1 MKSLVLL
8 ASLLSL
14 TVAARATVTETVSK
28 TFPLNPDG
36 AVHLDNV
43 NGDIDIVAWDK
54 AEVSVE
60 AVKKARTDDDLHRV
74 AIEFDSS
81 PAKLTI
87 KTKYEKTGWFHSS
100 VNASVRYKLMVP
112 AGAKLDKIDTVNS
125 AITVTGV
132 HGTVNLDT
140 VNGTI
145 TARGLMADA
154 RLDSVN
160 GSLEAEFASLE
171 GVHDVKLDSV
181 NGRAE
186 VTLPKGA
193 NAEVK
198 ADTVNGRITVD
209 QAIKLGK
216 VGHRSLSGSIGNG
229 AGPSIV
235 LDTVNGGIAIRER

>member
-14 TVAARATVTETVSK
+14 AVAARAAVTENFKQTY
-28 TFPLNPDG
+28 PLAADG
-36 AVHLDNV
+36 VIRLENV
-43 NGDIDIVAWDK
+43 NGDIDITAWDK
-54 AEVSVE
+54 PEVSLE
-60 AVKKARTDDDLHRV
+60 AEKRAKTPEDLAKV
-74 AIEFDSS
+74 TLEIDSS
-81 PAKLTI
+81 PARLSI
-87 KTKYEKTGWFHSS
+87 KTKYEKTGWFHQS
-100 VNASVRYKLMVP
+100 VNASVRYRLMVP
-112 AGAKLDKIDTVNS
+112 AGARLQKIDTVNS

-132 HGTVNLDT
+132 HGAVDLDT

-160 GSLEAEFASLE
+160 GSLEAEFAALE
-171 GVHDVKLDSV
+171 GVHEVKLDSV

-193 NAEVK
+193 SAELK

-209 QAIKLGK
+209 QAIKLGQT
-216 VGHRSLSGSIGNG
+216 GRHTLSGSIGSG
-229 AGPSIV
+229 QGPSIV
-235 LDTVNGGIAIRER
+235 LDTVNGSIAVRER